1 MPDGTSHNP
10 SLVIGT
16 NSNQEIDKINTIE
29 SSSVPVVASVSQ
41 FKKHAIRRN
50 KKINRGM
57 KLLNKVN
64 RDSEEYKKMMWEKF
78 IANEKKKRIF
88 ESFNPRDTLPSPYI
102 KTLEEAYITR
112 QKFKHY
118 VMVSGVTIKSRRT
131 EKEPSV
137 PSLELKSYLSC
148 TTLTNLENI
157 ENQARKD
164 EDHKSHRS
172 PSTISSL
179 RLDDLDG
186 TSRDELQIQQPNE
199 YRELPCTS
207 TEKSTNE
214 EKRKASEE
222 TLLKTMEQK
231 YQENQMADKQEIKQT
246 EIIIVGYFLNDDI
259 QEEKKVTFDL
269 NATQIDK
276 KSIPDN
282 VENKS
287 EKSQEG
293 TITDI
298 ASTSR
303 NDSGLQSMEKS
314 AHKRTGHGSHAETI
328 SASESS
334 LSSVDIQNKKRSH
347 SLLRRFIRRFSDT
360 DRKSSTVG
368 KFINQ
373 KLDQVVE
380 RPSQESVHGMP
391 SQEQIPTSEGRV
403 KKAWE
408 KTKKF
413 CLLGLAANESENT
426 DRPTH
431 PKDNISKADS
441 ESEVKNEG

>member
-118 VMVSGVTIKSRRT
+118 
-131 EKEPSV
+131 
-137 PSLELKSYLSC
+137 
-148 TTLTNLENI
+148 TNLENI

-314 AHKRTGHGSHAETI
+314 AHKSMACVKHNSKSNIKGGSWNSVEMVRTGHGSHAETI